1 MVYTLFIDLLTIMS
15 FTLLLTAKKN
25 KNRDDKKNEKESTP
39 AEKKS
44 LSGTV

>member
-1 MVYTLFIDLLTIMS
+1 MS
-15 FTLLLTAKKN
+15 FTFLLTAKKN
-25 KNRDDKKNEKESTP
+25 KNKDDKKNEKESTS